1 MSRESILTHLTL
13 IGAVGGAVFFF
24 NNLVMPLAQAD
35 LKDDLKAHIDN
46 SIVQLRADIKT
57 DMTHYPTKHELEN
70 AQLKSMLYASERMEQ
85 QDGEFKRKF
94 EEMEMKIK
102 ELKAAAKIRDT
113 EYKG

>member
-35 LKDDLKAHIDN
+35 LKDEIKTHIDN
-46 SIVQLRADIKT
+46 SIVQLREDIKT

-70 AQLKSMLYASERMEQ
+70 AQLKSMLYAAEKLEER
-85 QDGEFKRKF
+85 DGEFKRKF
-94 EEMEMKIK
+94 EELEMKMK
-102 ELKAAAKIRDT
+102 ELNATAKTRDT